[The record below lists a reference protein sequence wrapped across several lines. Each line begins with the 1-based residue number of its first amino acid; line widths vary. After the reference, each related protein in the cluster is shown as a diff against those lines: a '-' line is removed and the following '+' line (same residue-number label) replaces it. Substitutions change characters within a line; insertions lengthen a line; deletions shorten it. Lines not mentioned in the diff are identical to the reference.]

1 MTVKG
6 NHPLAETIAKDL
18 FGIETVPIE
27 GVRRMVNKAARDAV
41 AYHTAALTEYAE
53 AQRKADAQFVRD
65 FAKNYPVD
73 IFTPNPEGELTD
85 IQVIKERAETMRI
98 MCPLI
103 ARAIEDKEES

>member
-6 NHPLAETIAKDL
+6 NHPLAETIAKEL

-53 AQRKADAQFVRD
+53 AQRKACAEEWLRCTFD
-65 FAKNYPVD
+65 
-73 IFTPNPEGELTD
+73 ELEHEQRREVSRTYKR
-85 IQVIKERAETMRI
+85 IISANIKGTE
-98 MCPLI
+98 
-103 ARAIEDKEES
+103 

>member
-1 MTVKG
+1 MTYYDEMFSRLWEGMHDKG
-6 NHPLAETIAKDL
+6 DFDHPPITKDML
-18 FGIETVPIE
+18 IELLE
-27 GVRRMVNKAARDAV
+27 E
-41 AYHTAALTEYAE
+41 HAE

-85 IQVIKERAETMRI
+85 IQVTRESAETMRI

-103 ARAIEDKEES
+103 AQAMEDKEES